1 VRAAAFVHGPKRVH
15 DLGNAFVIGC
25 KKLGIECSLIDFEK
39 SAKRPDA
46 DVVWLYGLG
55 PARPVFDFYA
65 GKATRLVGDKGYFA
79 EYATGPKFF
88 RYSIDSQ
95 QPTQAMV
102 RDRPLDRWEALGI
115 IKVDPT
121 IGSGTLICGMGP
133 KQCERLGL
141 KYGDWERSKHKE
153 LGGVVREKPKNPPIS
168 GVPRCNAKTATEAI
182 RGSSLVVCKT
192 GNMGADAILHGVPV
206 MADAGPGAL
215 EWKSREHALSNI
227 AYWQWTVEE
236 IANGLLMR
244 DLEDHH
250 LLR

>member
-1 VRAAAFVHGPKRVH
+1 MRAVAFVHGPRRVH
-15 DLGNAFVIGC
+15 ELGNAFKQGC
-25 KKLGIECSLIDFEK
+25 GRLGIDCALVDFEK
-39 SAKRPDA
+39 SAKRPEA

-55 PARPVFDFYA
+55 PAKPVFEHYA
-65 GKATRLVGDKGYFA
+65 GKAKRLVGDKGYFA
-79 EYATGPKFF
+79 EYASRPKFF

-102 RDRPLDRWEALGI
+102 RNRPDDRWRALGI
-115 IKVDPT
+115 NVT
-121 IGSGTLICGMGP
+121 STSGSYTLICGMGP

-141 KYGDWERSKHKE
+141 GYGDWERAKHKE
-153 LGGVVREKPKNPPIS
+153 LGGVVREKPKNPPIA
-168 GVPRCNAKTATEAI
+168 GVPRCKASSATEAI
-182 RGSSLVVCKT
+182 RGAKLVVCKT
-192 GNMGADAILHGVPV
+192 GNIGADAILHGVPV
-206 MADAGPGAL
+206 QADAGPGAL
-215 EWKSREHALSNI
+215 DWKSREHALSNI